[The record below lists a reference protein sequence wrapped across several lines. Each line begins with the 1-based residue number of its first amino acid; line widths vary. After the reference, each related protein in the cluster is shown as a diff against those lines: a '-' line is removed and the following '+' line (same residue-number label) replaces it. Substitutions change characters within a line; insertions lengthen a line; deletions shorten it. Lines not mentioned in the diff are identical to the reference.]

1 LVLIRVIVGIATF
14 FDTYT
19 VLAVALAMP
28 RRESEWKAKMAGSSA
43 NRHGSKSGN
52 ERMEL

>member
-1 LVLIRVIVGIATF
+1 MLIRVIVGIATF

-19 VLAVALAMP
+19 VLAVAFAM
-28 RRESEWKAKMAGSSA
+28 RQLESEWKSKMAGSSA
-43 NRHGSKSGN
+43 NRNGATSGN